1 MFRNVIESYT
11 GYIQIQHEDF
21 KDEPSVDNV
30 FEYTQN
36 LERTIKDNPNV
47 SETVPRF
54 ESFALASAGTLTQG
68 VMVLGI
74 DPVREAF
81 LSNVRSRLVQ
91 YKLSDDAVDKLI
103 KSDLPSEVKAKLGLF
118 KGNAYSSES
127 LLQMELG
134 IDDSDTAVLMPVIR
148 KAAAFSNGYFETG
161 KPQALLGEKLATYL
175 SLGIGDTLVLIGQG
189 YHGTSAAGKFVVAGI
204 VRLPTP
210 DLNSKLVYLP
220 VDFAQELYNAP
231 GMLTSIALSLKDNGN
246 RAIERTVES
255 IEKSIPEPLKVLD
268 WKEMNELLVNQMDA
282 DSKSGM
288 VMIAIL
294 YMIIAFGIFG
304 TVLMM
309 TAERRREF
317 AVLVSIGMQKS
328 KLAFVVAFELLYIGL
343 LGILSGAALS
353 LPVIIIGRYNPIRFS
368 GDMAKMYEDYGLEP
382 VMTFMPID
390 TYFLWQSFVV
400 AVMVILAIAYPVRK
414 IYKMNLVNSLKA

>member
-30 FEYTQN
+30 FEYTRS
-36 LERTIKDNPNV
+36 LEKALKDDPNV
-47 SETVPRF
+47 TETVPRF

-68 VMVLGI
+68 VLVLGI
-74 DPVREAF
+74 DPVKEAY
-81 LSNVRSRLVQ
+81 LSDVRGRLVR
-91 YKLSDDAVDKLI
+91 YSLSVEAVERLN
-103 KSDLPSEVKAKLGLF
+103 KSDLPGSIKEKLDLI
-118 KGNAYSSES
+118 KGTAYSSGS
-127 LLQMELG
+127 LLQIELG
-134 IDDSDTAVLMPVIR
+134 IADKDTTAFMPFIR
-148 KAAAFSNGYFETG
+148 EAAAFRNGYFEAG
-161 KPQALLGEKLATYL
+161 KPQALIGDRLATYL

-189 YHGTSAAGKFVVAGI
+189 YHGTGAAGKFVVSGI
-204 VRLPTP
+204 IRLPTP
-210 DLNSKLVYLP
+210 DLNSKVVYLP
-220 VDFAQELYNAP
+220 VDMAQEFYSAP
-231 GMLTSIALSLKDNGN
+231 GMLTSVAVSIRDNSD
-246 RAIERTVES
+246 RAIERTVKS
-255 IEKSIPEPLKVLD
+255 IEKKISQPLKVLD

-288 VMIAIL
+288 IMIAIL

-317 AVLVSIGMQKS
+317 AVLVATGMQKS
-328 KLAFVVAFELLYIGL
+328 KLAAVISFEMLYIGL
-343 LGILSGAALS
+343 LGIMCGILFS
-353 LPVIIIGRYNPIRFS
+353 LPVIIIGRHNPIRFS
-368 GDMAKMYEDYGLEP
+368 GEMAKMYEDYGLEP
-382 VMTFMPID
+382 VMTFLPVG

-400 AVMVILAIAYPVRK
+400 AVLVLIAIIYPVRK